1 MVFPHWVALIVS
13 TSLWFANFAI
23 GFKASGAGDPLLSED
38 AVVRVNPDMEPTEPE
53 LGPFSDRELGWARTY
68 RVKPLTKK
76 QQALAK
82 F

>member
-1 MVFPHWVALIVS
+1 M
-13 TSLWFANFAI
+13 NFAI
-23 GFKASGAGDPLLSED
+23 EFKASGAGGLLLSED

-53 LGPFSDRELGWARTY
+53 LWSFSDRELGWARTY
-68 RVKPLTKK
+68 KAKPLTKK